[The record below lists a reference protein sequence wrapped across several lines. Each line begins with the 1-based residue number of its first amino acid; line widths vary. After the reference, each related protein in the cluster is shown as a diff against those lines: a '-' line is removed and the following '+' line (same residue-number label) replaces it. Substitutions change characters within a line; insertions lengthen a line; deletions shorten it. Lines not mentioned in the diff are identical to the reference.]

1 MNTLQ
6 LPTTYHL
13 ASLLTGNKFEDKGWI
28 LEAAGEPGPSLLSSV
43 YDKNQIKVYDDTY
56 GIYKFGDWLPL
67 HHILEGSSAPVTFRS
82 ENLAGRLGLK
92 QLYITFSGYWPERG
106 ALMRTCSFKETEAY
120 SVCARLRPE
129 QHQTLVVASAGNTAR
144 AFARVCS
151 DNKIPLLLCVPS
163 DTLDA
168 LWFDT
173 PPDECVA
180 LLSPPPGCDYYDA
193 IHLSNMVC
201 QIEGFIPEGGAK
213 NIARRDGMAT
223 TILSAATTIGRIP
236 DLYFQAIG
244 SGTGA
249 IAAWEANKRLIADG
263 RFGSHKMKLYLS
275 QNFPFHP
282 MVDAWKAKSRELF
295 PMDDQLAREQVMAI
309 AAKVLSNRKPPWGIM
324 GGLFDAMVDTD
335 GEMVFMTNE
344 EASDAARLFEQTE
357 GIDIHPAAAVATAS
371 LVQAVKSKAVS
382 SDALIMLNITGGG
395 EERFKREK
403 GDLTFLKPSMVVK
416 PDVTP
421 RELEEKLRIL
431 FNK

>member
-1 MNTLQ
+1 M
-6 LPTTYHL
+6 
-13 ASLLTGNKFEDKGWI
+13 TGNTFEDKDWI
-28 LEAAGEPGPSLLSSV
+28 LEAMGEPRPSLLSSV
-43 YDKNQIKVYDDTY
+43 YDKNQIEVYDDTF

-67 HHILEGSSAPVTFRS
+67 HRILEGSSAPVTFRS
-82 ENLAGRLGLK
+82 ENLAARLGLK
-92 QLYITFSGYWPERG
+92 QLFITFSGYWPERG

-151 DNKIPLLLCVPS
+151 DNKIPLLLSVPS
-163 DTLDA
+163 DTLCA

-173 PPDECVA
+173 PLNDCVT
-180 LLSPPPGCDYYDA
+180 LISPPPGSDYYDA
-193 IHLSNMVC
+193 IHLSNLVC
-201 QIEGFIPEGGAK
+201 QLDGFIPEGGAK

-223 TILSAATTIGRIP
+223 TVLSAATTIGRIP

-282 MVDAWKAKSRELF
+282 MVDAWKARSRELF
-295 PMDDQLAREQVMAI
+295 PMDDQLAREQVMEI
-309 AAKVLSNRKPPWGIM
+309 AAKVLSNRKPPWGII
-324 GGLFDAMVDTD
+324 GGLYDAMVDTD
-335 GEMVFMTNE
+335 GEMVFTTNE
-344 EASDAARLFEQTE
+344 EASDAAQLFKETE

-371 LVQAVKSKAVS
+371 LIQAVKSKAVS
-382 SDALIMLNITGGG
+382 PDAYIMLNITGGG

-403 GDLTFLKPSMVVK
+403 GDLTFLEPSLVIS

-421 RELEEKLRIL
+421 RELEEKLRFL
-431 FNK
+431 SNK